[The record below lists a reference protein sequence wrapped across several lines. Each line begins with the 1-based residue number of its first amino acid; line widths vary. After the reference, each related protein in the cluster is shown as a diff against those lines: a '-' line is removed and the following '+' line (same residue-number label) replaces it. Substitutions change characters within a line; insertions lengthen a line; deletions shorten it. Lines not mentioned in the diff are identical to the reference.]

1 MKTRHALIA
10 LTVLITV
17 PAVALAGWFGDE
29 RPPANAKPLSEIIKG
44 VEEAGHKTIVELEFE
59 DGVYEIEALDAQGK
73 EVKLKVDPVSG
84 KVNVK
89 LPRRRPCWRYAGSV
103 NAMGR
108 RRCSTMSSS
117 ICRPAKSSASSAP
130 TAPASRR

>member
-1 MKTRHALIA
+1 MKSRNVSTLIA
-10 LTVLITV
+10 TLVAI

-44 VEEAGHKTIVELEFE
+44 VEAAGHKTIVELEFE

-73 EVKLKVDPVSG
+73 EVKLKVDPASG

-89 LPRRRPCWRYAGSV
+89 
-103 NAMGR
+103 
-108 RRCSTMSSS
+108 
-117 ICRPAKSSASSAP
+117 
-130 TAPASRR
+130 

>member
-10 LTVLITV
+10 LTVLITM
-17 PAVALAGWFGDE
+17 PAGALAGWFGDE

-89 LPRRRPCWRYAGSV
+89 
-103 NAMGR
+103 
-108 RRCSTMSSS
+108 
-117 ICRPAKSSASSAP
+117 
-130 TAPASRR
+130 

>member
-1 MKTRHALIA
+1 MQLKGNIHENPSRSHCTHRPHYRACCRPGRLVRRR
-10 LTVLITV
+10 T
-17 PAVALAGWFGDE
+17 
-29 RPPANAKPLSEIIKG
+29 PPANAKPLSEIIKG

-89 LPRRRPCWRYAGSV
+89 
-103 NAMGR
+103 
-108 RRCSTMSSS
+108 
-117 ICRPAKSSASSAP
+117 
-130 TAPASRR
+130 